1 MSRGLSTAAKA
12 YTGPMVWLLDLTT
25 PAGVSH
31 YFCSG
36 DLPFDFGGNSY
47 LPYLNLLSGVSEY
60 RSMQVS
66 ACQIEL
72 LTGDS
77 VVLDLLKAQTF
88 EGSLAILRLLFRD
101 LGETYDWRMT
111 VSEQEEGEAAGRFRL
126 VSDFDPNGMAIPVR
140 AYSQLCV
147 WRFATKP
154 CNYDPA
160 SITFTEQV
168 AERTADVFGDTTI
181 GDTGLSET
189 VNAHAD
195 RAVVIT
201 TGTGVV
207 QVRRIRSNTATVFTL
222 YGRWTTN
229 PDGTSKFKV
238 FSFANGIPKLLV
250 TATSGDLERT
260 ADVHTATT
268 IGDTGLA
275 MTVNEHSEDFVRITS
290 GTGSGQQRLIG
301 SNTATVL
308 TLDSAA
314 ADFSPVPDATSVF
327 SVYHNA
333 CAKTLAECEDRAQLE
348 NFGGF
353 PTLTPDVVRIA
364 SGGANLDGNTSIN
377 GPYGSGAPI
386 GDVAP
391 TPIVDE
397 F

>member
-31 YFCSG
+31 YFATES
-36 DLPFDFGGNSY
+36 LTFGGNTY

-60 RSMQVS
+60 RSMQIS
-66 ACQIEL
+66 ACEIEL
-72 LTGDS
+72 LTGDG
-77 VVLDLLKAQTF
+77 VVLDLLKAATF

-101 LGETYDWRMT
+101 ISETYDWRMT

-126 VSDFDPNGMAIPVR
+126 VSDFDPNGMAIPAR
-140 AYSQLCV
+140 SYSQLCV
-147 WRFATKP
+147 WRFAFKP
-154 CNYDPA
+154 CGYDA
-160 SITFTEQV
+160 ATITFTEQV
-168 AERTADVFGDTTI
+168 AERTADVFSDTTI
-181 GDTGLSET
+181 GDTGLSES
-189 VNAHAD
+189 VDVHAD

-201 TGTGVV
+201 TGTGVG
-207 QVRRIRSNTATVFTL
+207 QVRRIKENSATVFTL

-238 FSFANGIPKLLV
+238 FSFANGIPKLLL

-275 MTVNEHSEDFVRITS
+275 MTANEHAGELVRITA

-308 TLDSAA
+308 TLD
-314 ADFSPVPDATSVF
+314 ADADDFAPVPDATSVF

-353 PTLTPDVVRIA
+353 PTLTPDIVRIA
-364 SGGANLDGNTSIN
+364 RGGGNLDGESDIN
-377 GPYGSGAPI
+377 GPYGTGAPI
-386 GDVAP
+386 DGVAP